1 VLKTTTSVYTS
12 MATELGNGAVFQIET
27 LNYVNIKSTSVTF
40 DSSSAGTDAASTE
53 GNGGV
58 FSVKEGLTK
67 AVDVTFTSVIFTS
80 NSAKAGNG
88 GVLYIP

>member
-1 VLKTTTSVYTS
+1 

-40 DSSSAGTDAASTE
+40 DTSASGTDTASTQ